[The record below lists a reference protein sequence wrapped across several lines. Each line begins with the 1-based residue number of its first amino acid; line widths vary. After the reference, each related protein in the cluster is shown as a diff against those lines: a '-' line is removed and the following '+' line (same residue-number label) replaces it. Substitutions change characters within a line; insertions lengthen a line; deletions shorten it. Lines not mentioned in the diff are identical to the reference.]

1 VSNKLNLKLRLSVGF
16 SQFLSRLLQVVELE
30 AERLDHVAYNF
41 IIDLLVK
48 AGKGTKTDTIF
59 KIEEDAGVLSVF
71 GDGKWRALDD
81 EFPRGET
88 WAFLKDPKR
97 CQLPTLESPPLPP
110 VQREAPPPPP
120 ELPSQ
125 PRVPP
130 VRSRPPQPRPASVDK
145 PTTRTSPRRTSPLSD
160 SDSAS
165 DSSKEDSDESD
176 DDGSQG
182 GAHGEGEERG
192 GEDTG
197 AAGES
202 GEQSNEG
209 SESEGGGAD
218 NGGSESSSESR
229 PVTPPTT
236 PSTPACN
243 ERWLANKL
251 AVHNIKPEELGD
263 LDKLYWKKGFTK
275 KNSMEVIR
283 DVVTGIMGGEVAV
296 NAVNGGAEAG
306 VGRAPQR
313 EADAGG
319 SATITSILGV
329 VTAQQAALITFM
341 EKQQE
346 DAKEERAGLVTTMMT
361 NMQAMSQQQTEG
373 MQAFARSL
381 MQSTARHPAFRIA
394 GDRPNP

>member
-1 VSNKLNLKLRLSVGF
+1 MSSKLNLKLTRVGF

-41 IIDLLVK
+41 IFDLLVK
-48 AGKGTKTDTIF
+48 AGKGTKTDIVF

-71 GDGKWRALDD
+71 GDGEWRALDD

-88 WAFLKDPKR
+88 WAFLQDPER

-110 VQREAPPPPP
+110 VQPEAPPPPP

-145 PTTRTSPRRTSPLSD
+145 PTTRTSPRRSSPPSD
-160 SDSAS
+160 SDSDS

-182 GAHGEGEERG
+182 GAHVDGGERG

-197 AAGES
+197 PAGES

-218 NGGSESSSESR
+218 NGGSESSGESR
-229 PVTPPTT
+229 PVTPT
-236 PSTPACN
+236 TPACN
-243 ERWLANKL
+243 EELVRTALAPHKL
-251 AVHNIKPEELGD
+251 
-263 LDKLYWKKGFTK
+263 KLEDMEDPNRLYGKTGFTK
-275 KNSMEVIR
+275 KASAA
-283 DVVTGIMGGEVAV
+283 VVCDIVRTVLRGGVAV
-296 NAVNGGAEAG
+296 NAVNGGAEAD
-306 VGRAPQR
+306 VGRAPER

-329 VTAQQAALITFM
+329 VTAQQAALLKFM
-341 EKQQE
+341 EKQLEKQQE
-346 DAKEERAGLVTTMMT
+346 DAKEERAGLVTSMMT
-361 NMQAMSQQQTEG
+361 NMQAMSQKQTDG